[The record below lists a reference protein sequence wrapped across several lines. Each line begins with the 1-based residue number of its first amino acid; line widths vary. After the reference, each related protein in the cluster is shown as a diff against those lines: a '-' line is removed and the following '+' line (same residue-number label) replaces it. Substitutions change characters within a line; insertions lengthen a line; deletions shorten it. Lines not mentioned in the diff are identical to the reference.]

1 MLTFNTVYINPREE
15 IANLKLQSVNCR
27 LQILCCLT
35 HHGARWQNRVKS
47 RKTSAGYLSALEK
60 GEIAVK
66 GYRTPSWFRIKG
78 FVDKKQAKT
87 QKERVKAPKS
97 KRAEGREVK

>member
-1 MLTFNTVYINPREE
+1 M
-15 IANLKLQSVNCR
+15 KW
-27 LQILCCLT
+27 
-35 HHGARWQNRVKS
+35 HNRNKS
-47 RKTSAGYLSALEK
+47 REVCAGEPVALEK

-97 KRAEGREVK
+97 KHAEGREVK